1 MPGRHIHNKS
11 MAALGAGDC
20 DYDDDDD
27 DEEEKEEKEGR
38 IIIIIKE
45 EQDISLV

>member
-20 DYDDDDD
+20 DYDDDD
-27 DEEEKEEKEGR
+27 EEEEEEEGR
-38 IIIIIKE
+38 IIIIIAE